1 MKYFKFFFDFKR
13 SSNLSDEIIK
23 FYLYDL
29 SFAKHS
35 VLSNLDALRQN
46 IDHYFTVFGGL
57 IQLKTDQLESIVSQ
71 LILSK
76 DSNQLS
82 KFTSLLDLLTKY
94 IGFFISMLQ
103 SIEMDSFGK
112 KVFEV
117 FNCSGQTVDFI
128 ANNLSKNIL
137 RIIEF
142 VANLKTVTKN
152 IDSLF
157 FLNLKNINWTGL
169 VMIDRLN
176 AFLSLF
182 FRLYRLSCDAY
193 EQISKYFDH
202 KHWDFV
208 LCYLTELAQCLD
220 PSGNAHLYLVFC
232 SYSNLLNRV
241 TQTVNQSIS
250 QTVTNNKNVYSEWS
264 GFFEKEIF
272 DKLLLHYVNLVE
284 QKKSDNEL
292 VVLRNLV
299 LESLG
304 SAVTQISFER
314 LQNNKLEVRLNVLDV
329 DLEVISLSP
338 TGTKKI
344 PVISLNDKLISVI
357 NIFVPMLRDELACVQ
372 WNAYRI
378 LRTVMNEV
386 NRFYQDQPMNDSMV
400 IF

>member
-1 MKYFKFFFDFKR
+1 MN
-13 SSNLSDEIIK
+13 SSDEIIK

-35 VLSNLDALRQN
+35 VLSNLDGLRQN
-46 IDHYFTVFGGL
+46 IDHYFAVFGDL
-57 IQLKTDQLESIVSQ
+57 IQLKTNQLESIVSQ

-82 KFTSLLDLLTKY
+82 QFNSLLDLLTKY

-103 SIEMDSFGK
+103 SIELDFLGK
-112 KVFEV
+112 KVYEV
-117 FNCSGQTVDFI
+117 FNSSGQTVDFI
-128 ANNLSKNIL
+128 AKNLSKNIL

-142 VANLKTVTKN
+142 VAKLKTATKN

-157 FLNLKNINWTGL
+157 FLNLKNINWNSL

-176 AFLSLF
+176 SFLSLF
-182 FRLYRLSCDAY
+182 FRVYRLGCNAY
-193 EQISKYFDH
+193 EQISKYFDD

-220 PSGNAHLYLVFC
+220 PSRNAHLYLVFC
-232 SYSNLLNRV
+232 SYSNLLNRL
-241 TQTVNQSIS
+241 TQTVNQVVT
-250 QTVTNNKNVYSEWS
+250 QTAANNKNVYSEWS

-272 DKLLLHYVNLVE
+272 DKLLLNYVNLVE
-284 QKKSDNEL
+284 QKKSDDDL
-292 VVLRNLV
+292 VVLQNLV
-299 LESLG
+299 IESLG
-304 SAVTQISFER
+304 NAVAQISFER
-314 LQNNKLEVRLNVLDV
+314 LHANQLEVRLNVLDI
-329 DLEVISLSP
+329 DLEGISLSP

-344 PVISLNDKLISVI
+344 PVISLNDKLVSVI

-386 NRFYQDQPMNDSMV
+386 NRFYQDQPMNDSIV
-400 IF
+400 SF